1 MNRFFHQE
9 NQSGFSLLEVMIA
22 ITVFA
27 IFISAFLVSQG
38 YNVSD
43 SALSEEQLKLHMLC
57 DQKMQEILI
66 DTPKF
71 TNAMVDLKETK
82 TFEIDEFKNYSWT
95 IEWKKL
101 KVPDFGK
108 IFASNAA
115 EQSNDGEASGEDDK
129 YYNDRNSGQR
139 NKSIENLVFTKL
151 KENIERVIW
160 QVRLTVTNKETKYSY
175 TLSRWVTN
183 YDEPIQLNLSF

>member
-1 MNRFFHQE
+1 MKLPSAHAQK
-9 NQSGFSLLEVMIA
+9 GFSLLEVMIA
-22 ITVFA
+22 LTMFA

-57 DQKMQEILI
+57 EQKIQEILI
-66 DTPKF
+66 NPPKF
-71 TNAMVDLKETK
+71 TNALVDLKETK
-82 TFEIDEFKNYSWT
+82 TFEEKDFSNYSWT

-115 EQSNDGEASGEDDK
+115 QGEGEDNK
-129 YYNDRNSGQR
+129 YYDDDNKAQR
-139 NKSIENLVFTKL
+139 NTTVETMIFDKL
-151 KENIERVIW
+151 KENIERIVW
-160 QVRLTVTNKETKYSY
+160 QVRLTVTNKETNYSY

-183 YDEPIQLNLSF
+183 YDEPVQLNLSF